1 MELRKFVASTLAAV
15 LDGIED
21 AIRNAPE
28 DRAGKIAPVIAGE
41 EDWAKATLPVEFDVA
56 ISEAKKG
63 SAGGKGGIKVL
74 EFEVGAQ
81 GSKAWESSTVSRIKF
96 SVPVIYGA
104 QRIAR
109 K

>member
-1 MELRKFVASTLAAV
+1 MELREFVAKTLAAV
-15 LDGIED
+15 LDCVED

-28 DRAGKIAPVIAGE
+28 NRAGKIAPVIAGE
-41 EDWAKATLPVEFDVA
+41 EDWVKAPLSIEFDVA

-96 SVPVIYGA
+96 GVPVIYGS
-104 QRIAR
+104 QRIGR
-109 K
+109 R